1 MYELTD
7 KTIQRINERI
17 SRKFAVIR
25 RKLASFDEINVL
37 RYAREAYR
45 ELYQEFEEMLLV
57 LAEETYSRF
66 NSSRLN
72 SEMSNRIDREWILSK
87 LDSIDPAVKYRFSSE
102 IERMAERL
110 AEMVES
116 TETPTKKD
124 FDTEMKKLS
133 LVVGQEAIF
142 ITDEAVIQ
150 AYKDNGVKKVR
161 WMTVHDEKR
170 CGYCWSLNGRIFPID
185 EVPDKPHRNC
195 RCWVVAVKEK
205 V

>member
-7 KTIQRINERI
+7 RTIQRINERI

-25 RKLASFDEINVL
+25 RKLTSFDEINIL

-45 ELYQEFEEMLLV
+45 ELYAEFEEMLLV
-57 LAEETYSRF
+57 LAEDTYSRM
-66 NSSRLN
+66 NGGN
-72 SEMSNRIDREWILSK
+72 KNRINLEWIRSE
-87 LDSIDPAVKYRFSSE
+87 LDSIDPAAKYRFSSE

-116 TETPTKKD
+116 TDTPTKKD

-142 ITDEAVIQ
+142 ITDEALKQ
-150 AYKDNGVKKVR
+150 AYKDSKVKKVR

-195 RCWVVAVKEK
+195 RCWIVAVKEK
-205 V
+205 E